1 MIRKLLLSSLGLLSA
16 VCMAQTTANAYI
28 DATKAHQKITGF
40 GAFVC
45 SPQFQYNHMSDT
57 EIGRVWGKTSTVG
70 CNIMR
75 VFLPIGRNA
84 WGLSLST
91 IKKAKQKGLI
101 VFASPWG
108 QPAEWKTNNSSN
120 CVRRKIGLTMP
131 NTWMTT

>member
-1 MIRKLLLSSLGLLSA
+1 MIKKLLLSSLGLLSA

-84 WGLSLST
+84 WGGQSLST

-101 VFASPWG
+101 VLPLLGDSPPSG
-108 QPAEWKTNNSSN
+108 KPITRQTVYKT
-120 CVRRKIGLTMP
+120 V
-131 NTWMTT
+131 